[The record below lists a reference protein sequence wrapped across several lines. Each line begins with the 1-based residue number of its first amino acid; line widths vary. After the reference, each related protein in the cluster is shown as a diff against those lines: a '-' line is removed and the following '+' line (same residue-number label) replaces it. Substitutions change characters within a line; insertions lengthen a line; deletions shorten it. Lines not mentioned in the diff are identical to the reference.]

1 MNNNNNNQVPS
12 VDDIFGTGASN
23 NQGNNGSLEN
33 TNFNNSQIL
42 NGASANVSSAEPN
55 VNESVN
61 FDNNNAN
68 NSQVS
73 SIDASASVRVEDV
86 FGSGSGETFIQTPNV
101 NPINNN
107 VDNNSI
113 NNVNQ
118 DGLNF
123 NGSSTP
129 DVPTFQVNDNVNT
142 FSNNNNVNLNGENIQ
157 GANGTENNMG
167 AFSNIDVNSVQNE
180 ASNNV
185 VLGATNGQ
193 VDIQNP
199 VSNAIDVNS
208 NVINQDGNTVNT
220 VPVNSEP
227 VNPDSSVGVGIVI
240 DNGNAGF
247 NPVDVQNQSS
257 VSNQVIPNDF
267 NSSVVSNEVNQNN
280 NVADTSQVQSNIQDN
295 SININQNNTDTNG
308 KAYEN
313 KDNAI
318 NPNDEELINAYVGT
332 KYDKFKNGKFN
343 IWALLFGPLYLAYRK
358 MFWYGI
364 GLCVVETILTN
375 FIKIGFWFGLVLRI
389 VLALFVNKF
398 YLQEASK
405 KVNKI
410 KSENANVSKD
420 GLVLAS
426 KITGGVSKDLLALA
440 MYVTG
445 TITTIALIISM
456 ITGTVG
462 FFKDILSNIKWNVTD
477 NNNNTNNTNNNN
489 TSNDDSNNISN
500 DSNENYTFDGVISY
514 NTGIN
519 INNTFNI
526 TIPSGFSEDSF
537 WGSSDYHFN
546 YELDSNQTFGDCKFS
561 FYSPNGYKSAE
572 GLAKAMQKY
581 YVKNSSETSVTTTK
595 INNINWF
602 NFSNVDSFSTEYYYL
617 MSKDDKVYVVSYES
631 GKNNLDICNSYKDS
645 IMNSISL
652 K

>member
-1 MNNNNNNQVPS
+1 MNNNNNNNNNQVPS
-12 VDDIFGTGASN
+12 VDDIFGTGAGN

-73 SIDASASVRVEDV
+73 SVDASNVVNIQDV
-86 FGSGSGETFIQTPNV
+86 FGSVSGESSMQIPNGTL
-101 NPINNN
+101 PSSN
-107 VDNNSI
+107 VDNNLNNI
-113 NNVNQ
+113 NPSEIT
-118 DGLNF
+118 F
-123 NGSSTP
+123 NGNSTP

-157 GANGTENNMG
+157 GANRTENNMG
-167 AFSNIDVNSVQNE
+167 AFGNIDVNSVQNK

-185 VLGATNGQ
+185 VLGATNSQ

-199 VSNAIDVNS
+199 VSNASDVNS
-208 NVINQDGNTVNT
+208 NVINQDGNALSTVS
-220 VPVNSEP
+220 VNPEP

-247 NPVDVQNQSS
+247 NPVDVQSQSS

-267 NSSVVSNEVNQNN
+267 NNSVVSNEINQNN
-280 NVADTSQVQSNIQDN
+280 MSVDTNQIQVNTLDN
-295 SININQNNTDTNG
+295 STNINQNNLDTNG
-308 KAYEN
+308 QVNVNN
-313 KDNAI
+313 KEQFS
-318 NPNDEELINAYVGT
+318 DEELVTAYVGE
-332 KYDKFKNGKFN
+332 KYNKFKSSKFN

-405 KVNKI
+405 RVNKI

-462 FFKDILSNIKWNVTD
+462 FFKDILSNIKWKVTD
-477 NNNNTNNTNNNN
+477 NNNPNNNP
-489 TSNDDSNNISN
+489 SNDDSNNISN

-519 INNTFNI
+519 INNTFNV

-537 WGSSDYHFN
+537 WGSSDYHFS

-581 YVKNSSETSVTTTK
+581 YVKNSLETSVTTAK
-595 INNINWF
+595 INNINWYS
-602 NFSNVDSFSTEYYYL
+602 FSNVDSFSTEYYYL

-631 GKNNLDICNSYKDS
+631 GKDNLDICNSYKDS